1 MQATDAALLAADEP
15 APVRVLR
22 PEGRSPLFLPPITP
36 AG

>member
-22 PEGRSPLFLPPITP
+22 PEARLPFFLTADQP